1 MFLSLYILKRKKIY
15 NNNIMR
21 VLSDEEHMTE
31 CEQFQPIPFGSRKS
45 ILTAPEK
52 SIPNL
57 TNIRNSFVPVSAPKS
72 LVDLALAE
80 VRLTGGAKTATQYL
94 RGYKLDIANNETPI
108 QFADAETEGIT
119 AVDESID
126 PETLGEEALPEDDGD
141 AETAPVPS
149 RGEVKRK
156 KLKIVEIQEKIK
168 KGEDDPR
175 VKQSLDVLAR
185 AQGTD
190 PTMVRRGKRD
200 IAEEKGRTNIERRRG
215 APRKSGDPEA
225 MAEPEEARLR
235 GRRKKAEVAEG
246 K

>member
-1 MFLSLYILKRKKIY
+1 
-15 NNNIMR
+15 MR

-72 LVDLALAE
+72 LVDLALGE

-94 RGYKLDIANNETPI
+94 RGYKLDIANNETPM

-126 PETLGEEALPEDDGD
+126 PETLGEEAIPEEDED
-141 AETAPVPS
+141 AMTVEVPS
-149 RGEVKRK
+149 RGERKRL
-156 KLKIVEIQEKIK
+156 KLRVTSMEEMIK

-175 VKQSLDVLAR
+175 VAQALKSL
-185 AQGTD
+185 
-190 PTMVRRGKRD
+190 
-200 IAEEKGRTNIERRRG
+200 EEAKGRTNIEKRRG
-215 APRKSGDPEA
+215 APRKSGDVEA
-225 MAEPEEARLR
+225 MGEPEQTRLR
-235 GRRKKAEVAEG
+235 GRPKKAEVAEG

>member
-1 MFLSLYILKRKKIY
+1 
-15 NNNIMR
+15 MR

-72 LVDLALAE
+72 LVDLALGE

-126 PETLGEEALPEDDGD
+126 PETLGEEALPEED
-141 AETAPVPS
+141 ASIADTASTRALPERMEQDLEGFTVMI
-149 RGEVKRK
+149 KRK
-156 KLKIVEIQEKIK
+156 KIRPKLKILEKIVE
-168 KGEDDPR
+168 KGEADPR
-175 VKQSLDVLAR
+175 VKESLEALAR
-185 AQGTD
+185 
-190 PTMVRRGKRD
+190 
-200 IAEEKGRTNIERRRG
+200 AEEKGRTNIERRRG

-225 MAEPEEARLR
+225 MAEPEEGRLR
-235 GRRKKAEVAEG
+235 GRRKKPEVAEG